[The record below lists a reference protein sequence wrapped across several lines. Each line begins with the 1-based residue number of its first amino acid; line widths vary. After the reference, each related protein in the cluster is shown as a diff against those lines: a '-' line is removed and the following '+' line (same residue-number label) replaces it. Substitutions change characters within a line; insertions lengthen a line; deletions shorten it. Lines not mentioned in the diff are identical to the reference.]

1 MPLNATECDG
11 LPPIASERPTNCHE
25 LRLMYQAERNA
36 FVRAMQTLQYHSS
49 WQGSTIAV
57 SYVPHSSG
65 DYEPLPCMH
74 VLTTTPPLPHR

>member
-1 MPLNATECDG
+1 MN
-11 LPPIASERPTNCHE
+11 
-25 LRLMYQAERNA
+25 QAERNA

-57 SYVPHSSG
+57 SYEPRSSG

-74 VLTTTPPLPHR
+74 VLTTAPSLPHR

>member
-1 MPLNATECDG
+1 MPLSAT
-11 LPPIASERPTNCHE
+11 ERPTNCHE
-25 LRLMYQAERNA
+25 LRLMNQAERNA

-65 DYEPLPCMH
+65 DYEPLPRMH

>member
-1 MPLNATECDG
+1 MQLNATECDG
-11 LPPIASERPTNCHE
+11 VPPIAIERHTNCHE

-57 SYVPHSSG
+57 SYEPRSSG
-65 DYEPLPCMH
+65 DYELLPCMH